1 MVGSDVEPFPF
12 KPGDWVVDSG
22 ERVAKVK
29 GVSRFNGD
37 VYLDLYIYSDRGERI
52 GRTSPVMGGPR
63 TYEPCC
69 SAEGWERLEGEPDWP
84 IKVQWVPDGSGG

>member
-1 MVGSDVEPFPF
+1 MPGSAHRVKEDRSMVGSDVEPFPF

-52 GRTSPVMGGPR
+52 GRTSPVD
-63 TYEPCC
+63 
-69 SAEGWERLEGEPDWP
+69 GWT
-84 IKVQWVPDGSGG
+84 